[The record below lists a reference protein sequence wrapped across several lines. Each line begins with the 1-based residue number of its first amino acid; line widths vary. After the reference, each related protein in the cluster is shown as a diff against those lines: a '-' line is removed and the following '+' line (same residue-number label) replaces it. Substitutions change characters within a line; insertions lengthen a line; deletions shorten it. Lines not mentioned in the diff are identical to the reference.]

1 MWYVIYHHER
11 TRLTDNRCTTI
22 DEEMTMSAVASSL
35 SPATASPA
43 TTTADDTLKQK
54 TRDAGVVSGGHLVAR
69 ALKNEGVDTI
79 FTLCGGHIIDIYDG
93 CVDEGIRIIDV
104 RHEQV
109 AAHAADGYARQT
121 GKLGCVVTTAG
132 PGCMNA
138 VTGIATAFRSES
150 PVLHIG
156 GQGALT
162 QHKMGSLQDLPHV
175 DIMAPITKFS
185 ASVPSTERVADM
197 ISMAARE
204 CFNGAPGPSYLEIP
218 RDVLDREVDLARA
231 VIPQPGH
238 YRASTKSIGDP
249 RDIEKLADI
258 LVDAERPA
266 ILYGQQVWTARGHEE
281 AIALLR
287 GLEIPGYF
295 NGASR
300 GLLPPGDPHHFDR
313 TRSQAFANADVL
325 IVVGTPFDFRMG
337 YGRRISKDLTLV
349 QIDMD
354 YRTVGKNRD
363 IDLGLVGDPGA
374 ILAAVLQ
381 AASGRIK
388 DDKRQARRKW
398 MAQLRDAE
406 ASATEKLMP
415 LFRSDNAPIHPYR
428 VAYEL
433 NEFLSDDTVY
443 IGDGG
448 DVVTISAQAVRPRR
462 PGQWMDPGALGSLGV
477 GTGFALAAKLAH
489 PRKEVLCYYGDGSF
503 GMTAFDMETAN
514 RFGAPYLAVIGNNSA
529 MNQIRYGQLA
539 KYGEERG
546 NVGNLLGD
554 VPFSKFAEML
564 GGYGEEVR
572 DPARIAGALQR
583 AREAIA
589 RTGRSA
595 VVNIWVDP
603 REYAPG
609 TKNQTMYK

>member
-1 MWYVIYHHER
+1 
-11 TRLTDNRCTTI
+11 
-22 DEEMTMSAVASSL
+22 MSAVVSTRPDS
-35 SPATASPA
+35 
-43 TTTADDTLKQK
+43 TTAEDTLKQK
-54 TRDAGVVSGGHLVAR
+54 SREAGVVSGGHLVAR

-132 PGCMNA
+132 PGCTNA
-138 VTGIATAFRSES
+138 VTGVATAFRSES
-150 PVLHIG
+150 PIIHIG
-156 GQGALT
+156 GQGALS

-175 DIMAPITKFS
+175 DMMAPITKFS
-185 ASVPSTERVADM
+185 ASIPSTERVADM

-204 CFNGAPGPSYLEIP
+204 CFNGAPGPAYLEIP
-218 RDVLDREVDLARA
+218 RDVLDREVDLSRA
-231 VIPQPGH
+231 VIPRPGH
-238 YRASTKSIGDP
+238 YRASTRSVGDP
-249 RDIEKLADI
+249 HGIEKLADI
-258 LVDAERPA
+258 LVNAERPA

-287 GLEIPGYF
+287 GLDIPGYF
-295 NGASR
+295 NGAAR

-325 IVVGTPFDFRMG
+325 IIVGTPFDFRMG
-337 YGRRISKDLTLV
+337 YGKRISKEITLV

-354 YRTVGKNRD
+354 YRTVGKNRE

-374 ILAAVLQ
+374 ILGAVLQ

-388 DDKRQARRKW
+388 NDKRQARKKW
-398 MAQLRDAE
+398 MGQLMEAE
-406 ASATEKLMP
+406 AVATEKLMP
-415 LFRSDNAPIHPYR
+415 LFKSENTPIHPYR

-433 NEFLSDDTVY
+433 NEFLADNTIY

-448 DVVTISAQAVRPRR
+448 DVVTISAQAVRPRN

-477 GTGFALAAKLAH
+477 GTGFAIAAGLAN
-489 PRKEVLCYYGDGSF
+489 PGKEVLCYYGDGSF

-514 RFGAPYLAVIGNNSA
+514 RFGVPYLAVIGNNSA

-539 KYGEERG
+539 KYGDERG
-546 NVGNLLGD
+546 NVGNLLSD

-572 DPARIAGALQR
+572 DPGQIASALQR
-583 AREAIA
+583 GRESIA
-589 RTGRSA
+589 KTGKSA
-595 VVNIWVDP
+595 VINIWVDP

>member
-1 MWYVIYHHER
+1 MLE
-11 TRLTDNRCTTI
+11 TAPK
-22 DEEMTMSAVASSL
+22 SAEK
-35 SPATASPA
+35 PAESKA
-43 TTTADDTLKQK
+43 TTTAEDTLKRK
-54 TRDAGVVSGGHLVAR
+54 TRDADIVSGGHLVAR

-93 CVDEGIRIIDV
+93 CIDEGIRIIDV

-132 PGCMNA
+132 PGCTNA

-175 DIMAPITKFS
+175 DMMSPITKF
-185 ASVPSTERVADM
+185 AATVPATERVADM
-197 ISMAARE
+197 VAMAARE
-204 CFNGAPGPSYLEIP
+204 AFNGAPGPVYLEIP
-218 RDVLDREVDLARA
+218 RDVLDREVDRA
-231 VIPQPGH
+231 KAIIPKPGQ
-238 YRASTKSIGDP
+238 YRASTRSPGDP
-249 RDIEKLADI
+249 RDIEKLADL
-258 LVDAERPA
+258 LVNSQRPA
-266 ILYGQQVWTARGHEE
+266 ILYGQQVWTARGQEE
-281 AIALLR
+281 AVALLR
-287 GLEIPGYF
+287 GLDIPGYF
-295 NGASR
+295 NGGSR

-313 TRSQAFANADVL
+313 TRGNAFADADV
-325 IVVGTPFDFRMG
+325 IVIVGTPFDFRMG
-337 YGRRISKDLTLV
+337 YGRRISTKAQLV

-363 IDLGLVGDPGA
+363 IDLGIVGHPGA
-374 ILAAVLQ
+374 ILGAVLE
-381 AASGRIK
+381 AASGRLK
-388 DDKRQARRKW
+388 NDKREMRREW
-398 MAQLRDAE
+398 MKRLSDAE
-406 ASATEKLMP
+406 AAATEKLMP
-415 LFRSDNAPIHPYR
+415 LFRSNNQPIHPYR

-433 NEFLSDDTVY
+433 NEFLADNTIY

-477 GTGFALAAKLAH
+477 GTGFAIAAGLAN
-489 PRKEVLCYYGDGSF
+489 RDKEVLCYYGDGSF

-514 RFGAPYLAVIGNNSA
+514 RFGVPYIAVIGNNSA

-554 VPFSKFAEML
+554 VPFGKFAEML

-572 DPARIAGALQR
+572 DPAQIAPALQR
-583 AREAIA
+583 ARESVQ
-589 RTGRSA
+589 RTRRSA
-595 VVNIWVDP
+595 VINIWVDP

>member
-1 MWYVIYHHER
+1 
-11 TRLTDNRCTTI
+11 
-22 DEEMTMSAVASSL
+22 MSAVVSSL
-35 SPATASPA
+35 TPATNGTD
-43 TTTADDTLKQK
+43 TTTSSTADDTLKQK
-54 TRDAGVVSGGHLVAR
+54 TRNAGVISGGHLVAR

-132 PGCMNA
+132 PGCTNA

-150 PVLHIG
+150 PILHIG

-175 DIMAPITKFS
+175 DIMAPITKFA
-185 ASVPSTERVADM
+185 ASVSSTERVADM
-197 ISMAARE
+197 IAMAARE

-218 RDVLDREVDLARA
+218 RDVLDREVDLTRA
-231 VIPQPGH
+231 VVPQPGR
-238 YRASTKSIGDP
+238 YRASTKSVGDP

-258 LVDAERPA
+258 LVNSERPA

-287 GLEIPGYF
+287 GLDIPGYF

-337 YGRRISKDLTLV
+337 YGKRISKELTLV

-381 AASGRIK
+381 AASGRLK

-398 MAQLRDAE
+398 MAQLQDAE
-406 ASATEKLMP
+406 ATATEKLMP
-415 LFRSDNAPIHPYR
+415 LFKSNSTPIHPYR

-489 PRKEVLCYYGDGSF
+489 PQKEVLCYYGDGSF

-539 KYGEERG
+539 KYGDERG
-546 NVGNLLGD
+546 NVGNLLSD

-564 GGYGEEVR
+564 GGHGEEVR
-572 DPARIAGALQR
+572 DPAQIAGALQR
-583 AREAIA
+583 AREAIH

>member
-1 MWYVIYHHER
+1 MEASMLE
-11 TRLTDNRCTTI
+11 TATKTTD
-22 DEEMTMSAVASSL
+22 SKG
-35 SPATASPA
+35 
-43 TTTADDTLKQK
+43 TTTAEDTLKRK
-54 TRDAGVVSGGHLVAR
+54 SRDASVISGGHLVAK

-93 CVDEGIRIIDV
+93 CIDEGIRIIDV

-132 PGCMNA
+132 PGCTNA

-175 DIMAPITKFS
+175 DLMTPITKF
-185 ASVPSTERVADM
+185 AATVPSTERVADM

-204 CFNGAPGPSYLEIP
+204 AFNGAPGPVYLEIP
-218 RDVLDREVDLARA
+218 RDVLDREVEVSKAI
-231 VIPQPGH
+231 VPKPGH
-238 YRASTKSIGDP
+238 YRASTRSLGDP

-258 LVDAERPA
+258 LVNSERPA
-266 ILYGQQVWTARGHEE
+266 ILYGQQVWAARGHEE

-287 GLEIPGYF
+287 GLDIPGYF
-295 NGASR
+295 NGGSR

-313 TRSQAFANADVL
+313 TRGNAFSDADV
-325 IVVGTPFDFRMG
+325 IVIVGTPFDFRMG
-337 YGRRISKDLTLV
+337 YGRRISTKAKLV

-374 ILAAVLQ
+374 ILGAVLQ
-381 AASGRIK
+381 AASGRLK
-388 DDKRQARRKW
+388 QDKRQVRQQW
-398 MAQLRDAE
+398 MKKLTEAE
-406 ASATEKLMP
+406 AAATEKLMP
-415 LFRSDNAPIHPYR
+415 LFKSNNTPIHPYR

-433 NEFLSDDTVY
+433 NEFLAENTIY

-477 GTGFALAAKLAH
+477 GTGFAIAAGLAH

-514 RFGAPYLAVIGNNSA
+514 RFGVPYIAVIGNNSA

-554 VPFSKFAEML
+554 VPFGTFAEML

-572 DPARIAGALQR
+572 DPAQIAPALKR
-583 AREAIA
+583 ARESVQKS
-589 RTGRSA
+589 RRSA
-595 VVNIWVDP
+595 VINVWVDP

>member
-1 MWYVIYHHER
+1 
-11 TRLTDNRCTTI
+11 
-22 DEEMTMSAVASSL
+22 MSAATPV
-35 SPATASPA
+35 PATATKS
-43 TTTADDTLKQK
+43 TTAEDTLQRKS
-54 TRDAGVVSGGHLVAR
+54 RAEGIVSGGHLVAK

-93 CVDEGIRIIDV
+93 CIDEGIRIIDV

-132 PGCMNA
+132 PGCTNA
-138 VTGIATAFRSES
+138 VTGVATAFRSES
-150 PVLHIG
+150 PILHIG

-175 DIMAPITKFS
+175 DMMKAITKF
-185 ASVPSTERVADM
+185 AATVPATERVADM
-197 ISMAARE
+197 VSMAARE
-204 CFNGAPGPSYLEIP
+204 AFADAPGPVYLEIP
-218 RDVLDREVDLARA
+218 RDVLDREVDSAKA
-231 VIPQPGH
+231 VTPKPGH
-238 YRASTKSIGDP
+238 YRASTRSLGDP
-249 RDIEKLADI
+249 RDIEKLADL
-258 LVDAERPA
+258 LVNSERPA

-287 GLEIPGYF
+287 GLDIPGYF
-295 NGASR
+295 NGGSR

-313 TRSQAFANADVL
+313 TRGNAFAEADV
-325 IVVGTPFDFRMG
+325 IVIVGTPFDFRMG
-337 YGRRISKDLTLV
+337 YGRRISNKAKLV

-363 IDLGLVGDPGA
+363 IDLGLVGHPGA
-374 ILAAVLQ
+374 ILGAVLQ
-381 AASGRIK
+381 AATGRLK
-388 DDKRQARRKW
+388 QDKRQARQQW
-398 MAQLRDAE
+398 MKKLSAAE
-406 ASATEKLMP
+406 EAATEKLLP
-415 LFRSDNAPIHPYR
+415 LFKSNNQPIHPYR

-433 NEFLSDDTVY
+433 NEFLADNTIY

-477 GTGFALAAKLAH
+477 GTGFAIAAGLAN
-489 PRKEVLCYYGDGSF
+489 PSKEVLCYYGDGSF

-514 RFGAPYLAVIGNNSA
+514 RFGVPYIAVVGNNSA

-554 VPFSKFAEML
+554 VPFGKFAEML

-572 DPARIAGALQR
+572 DPAQIAPALKR
-583 AREAIA
+583 ARESVH
-589 RTGRSA
+589 RLKKSA
-595 VVNIWVDP
+595 VINIWVDP

>member
-1 MWYVIYHHER
+1 MLE
-11 TRLTDNRCTTI
+11 T
-22 DEEMTMSAVASSL
+22 APK
-35 SPATASPA
+35 PAESRS
-43 TTTADDTLKQK
+43 TTTAEDTLKRK
-54 TRDAGVVSGGHLVAR
+54 SRDTDVLSGGHLVAK

-93 CVDEGIRIIDV
+93 CIDEGIRIIDV

-132 PGCMNA
+132 PGCTNA

-175 DIMAPITKFS
+175 DMMSPITKF
-185 ASVPSTERVADM
+185 AATVPATERVADM
-197 ISMAARE
+197 VSMAARE
-204 CFNGAPGPSYLEIP
+204 AFNGAPGPVYLEIP
-218 RDVLDREVDLARA
+218 RDVLDREVERVKAI
-231 VIPQPGH
+231 VPKPGH
-238 YRASTKSIGDP
+238 YRASTRSPGDP

-258 LVDAERPA
+258 LVSSERPA
-266 ILYGQQVWTARGHEE
+266 VLYGQQVWTARGHEE

-287 GLEIPGYF
+287 GLDIPGYF
-295 NGASR
+295 NGGSR

-313 TRSQAFANADVL
+313 TRGNAFAEADV
-325 IVVGTPFDFRMG
+325 IVIVGTPFDFRMG
-337 YGRRISKDLTLV
+337 YGRRISTKAQLV

-363 IDLGLVGDPGA
+363 IDLGIVGHPGA
-374 ILAAVLQ
+374 ILGAVLQ
-381 AASGRIK
+381 AASGRLK
-388 DDKRQARRKW
+388 QDKRERRREW
-398 MAQLRDAE
+398 MKRLTDAE
-406 ASATEKLMP
+406 AAATEKLMP
-415 LFRSDNAPIHPYR
+415 LFRSDNQPIHPYR

-433 NEFLSDDTVY
+433 NEFLADNTIY

-462 PGQWMDPGALGSLGV
+462 PGQWMDPGALGALGV
-477 GTGFALAAKLAH
+477 GTGFAIAAGLAN
-489 PRKEVLCYYGDGSF
+489 PDKEVLCYYGDGSF

-514 RFGAPYLAVIGNNSA
+514 RFGVPYIAVIGNNSA

-554 VPFSKFAEML
+554 VPFGRFAEML

-572 DPARIAGALQR
+572 EAAQIARALRR
-583 AREAIA
+583 AREEVA
-589 RTGRSA
+589 RTRRSA
-595 VVNIWVDP
+595 VINIWVDP

>member
-1 MWYVIYHHER
+1 MLETTTKAAER
-11 TRLTDNRCTTI
+11 
-22 DEEMTMSAVASSL
+22 S
-35 SPATASPA
+35 A
-43 TTTADDTLKQK
+43 TTTAEDTLKAK
-54 TRDAGVVSGGHLVAR
+54 SRDAGVVSGGHMVAK

-93 CVDEGIRIIDV
+93 CIDEGIRIIDV

-121 GKLGCVVTTAG
+121 GRLGCVVTTAG
-132 PGCMNA
+132 PGCCNA

-175 DIMAPITKFS
+175 DMMSPITKF
-185 ASVPSTERVADM
+185 AATVPSTERVADM
-197 ISMAARE
+197 VSMAARE
-204 CFNGAPGPSYLEIP
+204 AFNGAPGPVYLEIP
-218 RDVLDREVDLARA
+218 RDVLDREVDAAKA
-231 VIPQPGH
+231 VVPKPGH
-238 YRASTKSIGDP
+238 YRASNYSVGDP

-258 LVDAERPA
+258 LVNSERPA
-266 ILYGQQVWTARGHEE
+266 VLYGQQVWTARGHEE

-287 GLEIPGYF
+287 GLDIPGYF
-295 NGASR
+295 NGGSR

-313 TRSQAFANADVL
+313 TRSNAFADADV
-325 IVVGTPFDFRMG
+325 IVIVGTPFDFRMG
-337 YGRRISKDLTLV
+337 YGRRISNKLKLV
-349 QIDMD
+349 QIDQD

-363 IDLGLVGDPGA
+363 IDLGLVGHPGA
-374 ILAAVLQ
+374 ILGAVLQ
-381 AASGRIK
+381 AAGGRLK
-388 DDKRQARRKW
+388 KDKRQARQQW
-398 MAQLRDAE
+398 MKRLTDME
-406 ASATEKLMP
+406 AAATEKLMP
-415 LFRSDNAPIHPYR
+415 LFKSNNRPIHPYR

-433 NEFLSDDTVY
+433 NEFLADNTIY

-477 GTGFALAAKLAH
+477 GTGFAIAAGLAH
-489 PRKEVLCYYGDGSF
+489 PDKEVLCYYGDGSF
-503 GMTAFDMETAN
+503 GMTSFDMETAN
-514 RFGAPYLAVIGNNSA
+514 RFGVPYIAVIGNNSA
-529 MNQIRYGQLA
+529 MNQIRYGQIA

-554 VPFSKFAEML
+554 VPFGKFAEML
-564 GGYGEEVR
+564 GGYGEEVH
-572 DPARIAGALQR
+572 DPGQIAGALQR
-583 AREAIA
+583 ARESV
-589 RTGRSA
+589 RRLKRSA
-595 VVNIWVDP
+595 VINIWVDP

>member
-1 MWYVIYHHER
+1 M
-11 TRLTDNRCTTI
+11 TLAALT
-22 DEEMTMSAVASSL
+22 
-35 SPATASPA
+35 PAAAP
-43 TTTADDTLKQK
+43 TTTAENTLQK
-54 TRDAGVVSGGHLVAR
+54 KSRDAAVVSGGHLVAK

-93 CVDEGIRIIDV
+93 CIDEGIRIIDV

-132 PGCMNA
+132 PGCTNA

-175 DIMAPITKFS
+175 DMMSPITKF
-185 ASVPSTERVADM
+185 AATVPSTERVADM

-204 CFNGAPGPSYLEIP
+204 AFSGAPGPVYLEIP
-218 RDVLDREVDLARA
+218 RDVLDREVDVTKAI
-231 VIPQPGH
+231 VPKPGH
-238 YRASTKSIGDP
+238 YRASTRSIGDP

-258 LVDAERPA
+258 LVNSERPA
-266 ILYGQQVWTARGHEE
+266 ILYGQQVWAARGHEE

-287 GLEIPGYF
+287 GLDIPGYF

-313 TRSQAFANADVL
+313 TRGQAFTDADV
-325 IVVGTPFDFRMG
+325 IVIVGTPFDFRMG
-337 YGRRISKDLTLV
+337 YGRRISTKLQLV
-349 QIDMD
+349 QIDQD

-363 IDLGLVGDPGA
+363 IDLGLVGHPGA
-374 ILAAVLQ
+374 ILGAVLQ
-381 AASGRIK
+381 AASGRLK
-388 DDKRQARRKW
+388 QDKRQARQQW
-398 MAQLRDAE
+398 MKKLSAAE
-406 ASATEKLMP
+406 SAATEKLMP
-415 LFRSDNAPIHPYR
+415 LFKSNNTPIHPYR
-428 VAYEL
+428 VAWEL
-433 NEFLSDDTVY
+433 NEFLADNTIY

-477 GTGFALAAKLAH
+477 GTGFAIAAGLAN
-489 PRKEVLCYYGDGSF
+489 PDKEVLCYYGDGSF

-514 RFGAPYLAVIGNNSA
+514 RFGVPYIAVVGNNSA

-546 NVGNLLGD
+546 SVGNLLGD
-554 VPFSKFAEML
+554 VPFGKFAEML

-572 DPARIAGALQR
+572 DPAQIAPALRR
-583 AREAIA
+583 ARESVH
-589 RTGRSA
+589 RLKRSA
-595 VVNIWVDP
+595 VINIWVDP

>member
-1 MWYVIYHHER
+1 
-11 TRLTDNRCTTI
+11 
-22 DEEMTMSAVASSL
+22 MSEVVSSRPEVA
-35 SPATASPA
+35 PA

-54 TRDAGVVSGGHLVAR
+54 TRGAGVISGGHLVAR

-132 PGCMNA
+132 PGCTNA
-138 VTGIATAFRSES
+138 VTAVATAFRSES
-150 PVLHIG
+150 PILHIG

-175 DIMAPITKFS
+175 DMMAPITKF
-185 ASVPSTERVADM
+185 AATVPSTERVADM
-197 ISMAARE
+197 VSMAARE
-204 CFNGAPGPSYLEIP
+204 AFNGAPGPAYLEIP
-218 RDVLDREVDLARA
+218 RDVLDREIDVSKA
-231 VIPQPGH
+231 VIPQPGR
-238 YRASTKSIGDP
+238 YRASTKSVGDP
-249 RDIEKLADI
+249 QSIEQLADL
-258 LVDAERPA
+258 LVNSERPA
-266 ILYGQQVWTARGHEE
+266 ILFGQQVWTARGHEE

-287 GLEIPGYF
+287 GLDVPGYF

-313 TRSQAFANADVL
+313 TRSQAFAKADL
-325 IVVGTPFDFRMG
+325 IVIVGTPFDFRMG
-337 YGRRISKDLTLV
+337 YGKRISRDLKLV

-374 ILAAVLQ
+374 ILGAVLQ
-381 AASGRIK
+381 ASTGRLK
-388 DDKRQARRKW
+388 NDKRQARQAW
-398 MAQLRDAE
+398 MRELAALE
-406 ASATEKLMP
+406 ETATAKLMP
-415 LFRSDNAPIHPYR
+415 LFTSDASPIHPYR
-428 VAYEL
+428 VAHEI
-433 NEFLSDDTVY
+433 NQFLSDDTIY

-477 GTGFALAAKLAH
+477 GTGFAIAAGLAN
-489 PRKEVLCYYGDGSF
+489 PEKEVLCYYGDGAFS
-503 GMTAFDMETAN
+503 MTSFDMETAN
-514 RFGAPYLAVIGNNSA
+514 RFGVPYIAVIGNNSA

-546 NVGNLLGD
+546 NVGNLLSD
-554 VPFSKFAEML
+554 VPYGRFAEML

-572 DPARIAGALQR
+572 EASKIAGALQR
-583 AREAIA
+583 ARESVAK
-589 RTGRSA
+589 TGKSA
-595 VVNIWVDP
+595 VINIWVDP
-603 REYAPG
+603 TVYAPG
-609 TKNQTMYK
+609 TMAQTMYK

>member
-1 MWYVIYHHER
+1 MA
-11 TRLTDNRCTTI
+11 TP
-22 DEEMTMSAVASSL
+22 AVAD
-35 SPATASPA
+35 TAH
-43 TTTADDTLKQK
+43 DTLARKSS
-54 TRDAGVVSGGHLVAR
+54 DPNIVSGGHLVAK

-132 PGCMNA
+132 PGCTNA
-138 VTGIATAFRSES
+138 VTGVATAFRSES
-150 PVLHIG
+150 PILHIG
-156 GQGALT
+156 GQGSLT
-162 QHKMGSLQDLPHV
+162 QHRMGSLQDLPHV
-175 DIMAPITKFS
+175 DMMRPITKFS
-185 ASVPSTERVADM
+185 ESVRSTERIADM

-204 CFNGAPGPSYLEIP
+204 CFAGAYGPSYLEIP
-218 RDVLDREVDLARA
+218 RDVLDREVHVSTV
-231 VIPQPGH
+231 VIPKPGR
-238 YRASTKSIGDP
+238 YRASVKSIGDP
-249 RDIEKLADI
+249 RDVEKLADL
-258 LVDAERPA
+258 LVNAERPA
-266 ILYGQQVWTARGHEE
+266 ILFGQQVWTSRGHNE

-287 GLEIPGYF
+287 GLDIPGYF

-300 GLLPPGDPHHFDR
+300 GLLPPGDEHHFDR
-313 TRSQAFANADVL
+313 TRSLAFKNADV
-325 IVVGTPFDFRMG
+325 IVVVGTPFDFRMG
-337 YGRRISKDLTLV
+337 YGKRISDDVTLV
-349 QIDMD
+349 QIDQD

-363 IDLGLVGDPGA
+363 ISLGLVGDPGA
-374 ILAAVLQ
+374 ILGAVLD
-381 AASGRIK
+381 AASAKIDNG
-388 DDKRQARRKW
+388 KRQARRQW
-398 MAQLRDAE
+398 MAKLHEAE
-406 ASATEKLMP
+406 KLALEKLMP
-415 LFRSDNAPIHPYR
+415 LFTSDQSPIHPFR
-428 VAYEL
+428 VAWEL
-433 NEFLSDDTVY
+433 NEFLRDDTIY

-448 DVVTISAQAVRPRR
+448 DVVTISAQAVRPRA

-489 PRKEVLCYYGDGSF
+489 PEKEVLCYYGDGSF

-514 RFGAPYLAVIGNNSA
+514 RFNAPYLAVIGNNSA
-529 MNQIRYGQLA
+529 MNQIRYGQIS
-539 KYGEERG
+539 KYGEQRG

-572 DPARIAGALQR
+572 DANEIQPALQR
-583 AREAIA
+583 AREAIQK
-589 RTGRSA
+589 TGRSA

>member
-1 MWYVIYHHER
+1 
-11 TRLTDNRCTTI
+11 
-22 DEEMTMSAVASSL
+22 MSTK
-35 SPATASPA
+35 ATEIRG
-43 TTTADDTLKQK
+43 TTTAEDTLKQK
-54 TRDAGVVSGGHLVAR
+54 TRDANVVSGGHLVAK

-93 CVDEGIRIIDV
+93 CIDEGIRIIDV

-132 PGCMNA
+132 PGCTNA

-162 QHKMGSLQDLPHV
+162 QHKIGSLQDLPHV
-175 DIMAPITKFS
+175 DLMSPITKF
-185 ASVPSTERVADM
+185 AATVPSTERVADM
-197 ISMAARE
+197 ISMAVRE
-204 CFNGAPGPSYLEIP
+204 AFNGAPGPAYLEIP
-218 RDVLDREVDLARA
+218 RDVLDSEVDATKA
-231 VIPQPGH
+231 VIPKPGH

-258 LVDAERPA
+258 LVNSERPA
-266 ILYGQQVWTARGHEE
+266 VLYGQQVWTARGHAE

-287 GLEIPGYF
+287 QLDIPGYF

-313 TRSQAFANADVL
+313 TRSNAFAEADVIL
-325 IVVGTPFDFRMG
+325 IVGTPFDFRMG
-337 YGRRISKDLTLV
+337 YGKRISSKLTLV
-349 QIDMD
+349 QVDMD

-363 IDLGLVGDPGA
+363 ISLGLVGDPGA
-374 ILAAVLQ
+374 ILGAVLQ
-381 AASGRIK
+381 AATGRLK
-388 DDKRQARRKW
+388 HDKRQARQQW
-398 MAQLRDAE
+398 MKKLAAAEDA
-406 ASATEKLMP
+406 ATEKLMP
-415 LFRSDNAPIHPYR
+415 LFKSNNTPIHPYR

-433 NEFLSDDTVY
+433 NEFLADNTIY

-448 DVVTISAQAVRPRR
+448 DVVTISAQAVRPRQ
-462 PGQWMDPGALGSLGV
+462 PGQWMDPGALGSLSV
-477 GTGFALAAKLAH
+477 GTGFAIAAGLAN
-489 PRKEVLCYYGDGSF
+489 PGKEVLCYYGDGSF

-514 RFGAPYLAVIGNNSA
+514 RFGVPYVAVVGNNSA
-529 MNQIRYGQLA
+529 MNQIRYGQIA
-539 KYGEERG
+539 KYGEKRG
-546 NVGNLLGD
+546 DVGNLLGD
-554 VPFSKFAEML
+554 VPFGKFAEML

-572 DPARIAGALQR
+572 DPAQIAPALRR
-583 AREAIA
+583 ARDSVQ
-589 RTGRSA
+589 RLRRCA
-595 VVNIWVDP
+595 VINIWVDP

>member
-1 MWYVIYHHER
+1 
-11 TRLTDNRCTTI
+11 
-22 DEEMTMSAVASSL
+22 MSNASVKIQGRES
-35 SPATASPA
+35 
-43 TTTADDTLKQK
+43 TTADDTLQK
-54 TRDAGVVSGGHLVAR
+54 KSREAGVISGGHLVAK
-69 ALKNEGVDTI
+69 ALKSEGVDTI

-132 PGCMNA
+132 PGFTNA
-138 VTGIATAFRSES
+138 MTGIATAFRSES

-175 DIMAPITKFS
+175 DIATPITKFA
-185 ASVPSTERVADM
+185 ASVPSTERIADM
-197 ISMAARE
+197 ISMAVRE
-204 CFNGAPGPSYLEIP
+204 AFNGAPGPVYLEIP
-218 RDVLDREVDLARA
+218 RDVLDREVDITKA
-231 VIPQPGH
+231 VIPQPGM
-238 YRASTKSIGDP
+238 YRASTRSIGDP

-258 LVDAERPA
+258 LVGAERPA
-266 ILYGQQVWTARGHEE
+266 ILYGQQVWTARGQKE

-287 GLEIPGYF
+287 GLDIPGYF

-313 TRSQAFANADVL
+313 TRTQAFANADVL
-325 IVVGTPFDFRMG
+325 VIVGTPFDFRMG
-337 YGRRISKDLTLV
+337 YGKRISKTLKLV

-374 ILAAVLQ
+374 ILGAVLQ

-388 DDKRQARRKW
+388 GDKRQARQQWLK
-398 MAQLRDAE
+398 QLSEGETA
-406 ASATEKLMP
+406 ATEKLMP
-415 LFRSDNAPIHPYR
+415 LFKSNNMPINPYR
-428 VAYEL
+428 VAWEL
-433 NEFLSDDTVY
+433 NEFLADNTIY

-448 DVVTISAQAVRPRR
+448 DVVTISAQAVRPRG

-477 GTGFALAAKLAH
+477 GTGFAIAAGLAN
-489 PRKEVLCYYGDGSF
+489 PTKEVLCYYGDGAF

-514 RFGAPYLAVIGNNSA
+514 RFGVPYLAVVGNNSA

-539 KYGEERG
+539 KYGEQRG

-554 VPFSKFAEML
+554 VPFGKFAEML

-572 DPARIAGALQR
+572 DPAQIAPALAR
-583 AREAIA
+583 ARESV
-589 RTGRSA
+589 RKLRRSA